1 MHAKDFLGMNNGAA
15 YKMWCVVFNC
25 GAGKEKQNLSEVAWV
40 INGKDCIYI
49 ILTGCETGQI

>member
-1 MHAKDFLGMNNGAA
+1 MNNGAA

-25 GAGKEKQNLSEVAWV
+25 GAGKEKKNLSEVAWV

-49 ILTGCETGQI
+49 ILTGCETGQIQIWRD

>member
-1 MHAKDFLGMNNGAA
+1 MEQLIK
-15 YKMWCVVFNC
+15 C
-25 GAGKEKQNLSEVAWV
+25 GVWFSTVEQVKKKKNLSEVAWV